1 MADVLQDKQ
10 RKKRKLNFTLSEVNI
25 LLNKVEDNLEVI
37 QSKLT
42 NAITNKR
49 KNTVWDAITREIN
62 AAGVA
67 NRTVNEVK
75 EKWKKLTSGA
85 KKSFALIKKQQ
96 QGTGGGPPPK
106 EASPVEERV
115 IKLFENTP
123 LFTGLDGFETDKYFE
138 LYKSKMTF
146 SILHLLAVVY
156 IYIYFLFLAADN
168 AYETVTAL
176 SNSAFASPSSH
187 SSINDIE
194 LIEDPSPIP
203 PSVLLAE
210 DEKDEEPTN
219 MNIPPSLPVPS
230 RMLAALP
237 GPKKSDNR
245 KRTTNQD
252 VLQLQVEVLTLQK
265 EVLALKKQKLQIQIQ
280 NMKG

>member
-49 KNTVWDAITREIN
+49 KNAVWDAITRDIN

-123 LFTGLDGFETDKYFE
+123 LFTGLDGFET
-138 LYKSKMTF
+138 
-146 SILHLLAVVY
+146 
-156 IYIYFLFLAADN
+156 AADN

-230 RMLAALP
+230 RMLPALP